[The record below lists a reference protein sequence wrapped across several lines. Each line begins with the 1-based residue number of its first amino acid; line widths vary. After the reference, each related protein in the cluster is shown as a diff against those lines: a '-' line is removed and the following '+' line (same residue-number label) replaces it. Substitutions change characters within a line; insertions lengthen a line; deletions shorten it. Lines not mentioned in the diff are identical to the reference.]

1 MKLIRQ
7 IIIGLAFISALICVS
22 VISVSEY
29 SADKID
35 ESATEDKLPIVKN
48 ALSFVGPLLENADK
62 IPSLNLLP
70 AAKVGA
76 DYEIGAALDIY
87 DKAKN
92 ITPDDLNVSAQTSL
106 NLANTANDSLK
117 NVDFK
122 EIFNRIQEILSK
134 GLFRFLK

>member
-35 ESATEDKLPIVKN
+35 ETATEDKLPIVKN
-48 ALSFVGPLLENADK
+48 TLSFIGPLLDNADK

-76 DYEIGAALDIY
+76 DYEMEAALDIY
-87 DKAKN
+87 DRVKN
-92 ITPDDLNVSAQTSL
+92 ASTSDLNISVKDLT
-106 NLANTANDSLK
+106 LATNDSLK
-117 NVDFK
+117 NIDFA
-122 EIFNRIQEILSK
+122 EIFKRIAETLSK
-134 GLFRFLK
+134 DLFRFLK